1 MGMMG
6 ASEEVVEG
14 RAHKCIILL
23 MVIWQMDKSLLIR
36 RDNPELL
43 PYLTYLNHEKMVT
56 KTSKLWILAV
66 FYCMPAS

>member
-1 MGMMG
+1 MMG

-56 KTSKLWILAV
+56 KTKL
-66 FYCMPAS
+66 